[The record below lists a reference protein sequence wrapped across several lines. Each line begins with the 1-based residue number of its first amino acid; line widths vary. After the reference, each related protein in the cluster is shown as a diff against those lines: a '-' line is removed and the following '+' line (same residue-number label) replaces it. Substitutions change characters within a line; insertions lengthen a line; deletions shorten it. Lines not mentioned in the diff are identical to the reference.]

1 MLTTM
6 KRVLCAIGFLL
17 IAVAGF
23 SQMKSETRPAEKR
36 DPREGGTHE
45 DKVIFSVDRK
55 DVYASEFLYLFRKN
69 NQGKPDEM
77 KEDKIRE
84 YLDLVVAFKLKVAEA
99 HHRGIDTTQ
108 AFIKEFTGYRDELK
122 KPYVASSDELARLVK
137 EAYDRLHEEVR
148 ASHILI
154 NTSPDALPS
163 DTLAAWQKIQSIRQR
178 VAGGEDFGKV
188 AAELS
193 EDPSARQNGGD
204 LGYFTAMAMVYAFED
219 AAFKTKVGEVS
230 QPIRTRFGYH
240 IIKVVDRRPAS
251 GEIEVSHI
259 LLGGTDDKTKN
270 KAFEIYDQL
279 KGGRKW
285 EDLCK
290 EHSIDTNTKE
300 RGGKLPPF
308 GVGALPGVPEFEA
321 MAFSLQTPGEI
332 SDPFRSRLGWHV
344 VRLER
349 KIPVPSFAEAEPAL
363 KRRIAR
369 DERLQISQTAQ
380 LNRRK
385 ANFGFSE
392 NAAVKTKLESA
403 ADTSLVQGRWNT
415 SALAGFASE
424 PLFTMAGRQVP
435 AGDFLKYVKGV
446 QRPSALSPIMYFR
459 QLYDQFTDKQISEA
473 EDAKLQAENPE
484 YRNLVREYREGIMF
498 FSIMEK
504 EVWNKGSADTVG
516 QHAYYESH
524 KDKYQGGDRVYA
536 RIYSSSDKQ
545 FMQEVKEK
553 ASKGDSLTQTQMKK
567 FKSVTSFRAFGKGDN
582 KVVDMVSWASG
593 IHEAEADGIYYL
605 VEIERLIPPGTKS
618 YQEARASVISDYQEE
633 IEKKWVADLR
643 KKYPVKINKKTVKTV
658 IQQLEKK

>member
-1 MLTTM
+1 MITTM
-6 KRVLCAIGFLL
+6 KRILCAIGFLL

-23 SQMKSETRPAEKR
+23 SQKKSETA
-36 DPREGGTHE
+36 
-45 DKVIFSVDRK
+45 DKVLFSVDKK
-55 DVYASEFLYLFRKN
+55 DIYASEFLYLFRKN
-69 NQGKPDEM
+69 NQGKPEEL

-84 YLDLVVAFKLKVAEA
+84 YLDLVIAFKLKVAEA
-99 HHRGIDTTQ
+99 HHRGIDTTRS
-108 AFIKEFTGYRDELK
+108 FIKEFTTYRDELK
-122 KPYVASSDELARLVK
+122 KPFVASSDELARLVK
-137 EAYDRLHEEVR
+137 EAYDRLQEEVK

-154 NTSPDALPS
+154 NASPDALPA
-163 DTLAAWQKIQSIRQR
+163 DTLAAWQKIQSIRDR
-178 VAGGEDFGKV
+178 VMKGEDFGKL
-188 AAELS
+188 ASELS
-193 EDPSARQNGGD
+193 NDPSAKENGGS
-204 LGYFTAMAMVYAFED
+204 LGYFTAMAMVYQFED

-240 IIKVVDRRPAS
+240 IIKVFDRRPAS
-251 GEIEVSHI
+251 GEVEVSHI
-259 LLGGTDDKTKN
+259 LLGGTDDQTKN

-290 EHSIDTNTKE
+290 EYSVDTSTKE

-321 MAFSLQTPGEI
+321 MAFSLQKPGDI
-332 SDPFRSRLGWHV
+332 SDPFKSRLGWHL

-349 KIPVPSFAEAEPAL
+349 KMPVPAFAEAEPML

-392 NAAVKTKLESA
+392 NNAVRAKLESA

-415 SALAGFASE
+415 STMTGVAAE
-424 PLFTMAGRQVP
+424 PLFTISGKPVP
-435 AGDFLKYVKGV
+435 AADFLIYVKGV
-446 QRPSALSPIMYFR
+446 QRPSALSPVMYFR
-459 QLYDQFTDKQISEA
+459 QLYDQFTDIRIGEA
-473 EDAKLQAENPE
+473 EDAKLQIENPE

-498 FSIMEK
+498 FSIMEQ
-504 EVWNKGSADTVG
+504 EVWNRGSADTVG
-516 QHAYYESH
+516 QRAYYESH

-545 FMQEVKEK
+545 FMQQVKET
-553 ASKGDSLTQTQMKK
+553 AGKGDTLTQADMKR

-582 KVVDMVSWASG
+582 KVVDMVTWAAG
-593 IHEAEADGIYYL
+593 IHEAQADGMYYL

-618 YQEARASVISDYQEE
+618 FQEARASVISDYQEE

-643 KKYPVKINKKTVKTV
+643 KKYPVKVNKKTVKAV
-658 IQQLEKK
+658 IQQLETK

>member
-1 MLTTM
+1 M
-6 KRVLCAIGFLL
+6 KRVLCATGLL
-17 IAVAGF
+17 LMAVAGF
-23 SQMKSETRPAEKR
+23 SQKKSETP
-36 DPREGGTHE
+36 
-45 DKVIFSVDRK
+45 DKVLFSVDKK
-55 DVYASEFLYLFRKN
+55 DIYASEFLYLFRKN
-69 NQGKPDEM
+69 NQGKPEEM

-84 YLDLVVAFKLKVAEA
+84 YLDLVIAFKLKVAEA

-108 AFIKEFTGYRDELK
+108 AFIKEFTTYRDELK
-122 KPYVASSDELARLVK
+122 KPFVASSDELARLVR
-137 EAYDRLHEEVR
+137 EAYDRLHEEVK

-154 NTSPDALPS
+154 NTSPDALPA
-163 DTLAAWQKIQSIRQR
+163 DTLVAWKKIQALRDR
-178 VAGGEDFGKV
+178 VMNGEDFGKL
-188 AAELS
+188 AS
-193 EDPSARQNGGD
+193 EFSNDPSAKENGGS

-240 IIKVVDRRPAS
+240 IIKVFDRRPAS
-251 GEIEVSHI
+251 GEVEVSHI
-259 LLGGTDDKTKN
+259 LLGGTDDQTKN

-290 EHSIDTNTKE
+290 EYSVDTNTKE

-321 MAFSLQTPGEI
+321 MAFSLEKPGDI
-332 SDPFRSRLGWHV
+332 SDPFKSRLGWHLV
-344 VRLER
+344 KLER
-349 KIPVPSFAEAEPAL
+349 KIPVPEFAEAEPML

-392 NAAVKTKLESA
+392 NGAVKMKLESA

-415 SALAGFASE
+415 NAVTSFAAE
-424 PLFTMAGRQVP
+424 PLFTISGKPVP
-435 AGDFLKYVKGV
+435 VADFLKYVKGS
-446 QRPSALSPIMYFR
+446 QRPSALSPVMYFR
-459 QLYDQFTDKQISEA
+459 QLYDQFADIKIGEA
-473 EDAKLQAENPE
+473 EDAKLQIENPE

-504 EVWNKGSADTVG
+504 EVWNQGSADTVG
-516 QHAYYESH
+516 QRAYYESH
-524 KDKYQGGDRVYA
+524 KDKYMGGDRVYA

-545 FMQEVKEK
+545 FVQQVKEG
-553 ASKGDSLTQTQMKK
+553 AGKGDSLTQADMKK
-567 FKSVTSFRAFGKGDN
+567 FKSVTNFRAFGKGDN
-582 KVVDMVSWASG
+582 KVVDKVSWAAG
-593 IHEAEADGIYYL
+593 IHEAEADGMYYL

-618 YQEARASVISDYQEE
+618 FQEARAGVISDFQEE
-633 IEKKWVADLR
+633 LEQKWVAGLR
-643 KKYPVKINKKTVKTV
+643 KKYPVKVNKRTVKTV
-658 IQQLEKK
+658 IQQLEKQ

>member
-1 MLTTM
+1 MNSDRYFCRLMITTM
-6 KRVLCAIGFLL
+6 KRILCAIGFLL

-23 SQMKSETRPAEKR
+23 SQKKSETA
-36 DPREGGTHE
+36 
-45 DKVIFSVDRK
+45 DKVLFSVDKK
-55 DVYASEFLYLFRKN
+55 DIYASEFLYLFRKN
-69 NQGKPDEM
+69 NQGKPEEL

-84 YLDLVVAFKLKVAEA
+84 YLDLVIAFKLKVAEA
-99 HHRGIDTTQ
+99 HHRGIDTTRS
-108 AFIKEFTGYRDELK
+108 FIKEFTTYRDELK
-122 KPYVASSDELARLVK
+122 KPFVASSDELARLVK
-137 EAYDRLHEEVR
+137 EAYDRLQEEVK

-154 NTSPDALPS
+154 NASPDALPA
-163 DTLAAWQKIQSIRQR
+163 DTLAAWQKIQSIRDR
-178 VAGGEDFGKV
+178 VMKGEDFGKL
-188 AAELS
+188 ASELS
-193 EDPSARQNGGD
+193 NDPSAKENGGS
-204 LGYFTAMAMVYAFED
+204 LGYFTAMAMVYQFED

-240 IIKVVDRRPAS
+240 IIKVFDRRPAS
-251 GEIEVSHI
+251 GEVEVSHI
-259 LLGGTDDKTKN
+259 LLGGTDDQTKN

-290 EHSIDTNTKE
+290 EYSVDTSTKE

-321 MAFSLQTPGEI
+321 MAFSLQKPGDI
-332 SDPFRSRLGWHV
+332 SDPFKSRLGWHL

-349 KIPVPSFAEAEPAL
+349 KMPVPAFAEAEPML

-392 NAAVKTKLESA
+392 NNAVRAKLESA

-415 SALAGFASE
+415 STMTGVAAE
-424 PLFTMAGRQVP
+424 PLFTISGKPVP
-435 AGDFLKYVKGV
+435 AADFLIYVKGV
-446 QRPSALSPIMYFR
+446 QRPSALSPVMYFR
-459 QLYDQFTDKQISEA
+459 QLYDQFTDIRIGEA
-473 EDAKLQAENPE
+473 EDAKLQIENPE

-498 FSIMEK
+498 FSIMEQ
-504 EVWNKGSADTVG
+504 EVWNRGSADTVG
-516 QHAYYESH
+516 QRAYYESH

-545 FMQEVKEK
+545 FMQQVKET
-553 ASKGDSLTQTQMKK
+553 AGKGDTLTQADMKR

-582 KVVDMVSWASG
+582 KVVDMVTWAAG
-593 IHEAEADGIYYL
+593 IHEAQADGMYYL

-618 YQEARASVISDYQEE
+618 FQEARASVISDYQEE

-643 KKYPVKINKKTVKTV
+643 KKYPVKVNKKTVKAV
-658 IQQLEKK
+658 IQQLETK